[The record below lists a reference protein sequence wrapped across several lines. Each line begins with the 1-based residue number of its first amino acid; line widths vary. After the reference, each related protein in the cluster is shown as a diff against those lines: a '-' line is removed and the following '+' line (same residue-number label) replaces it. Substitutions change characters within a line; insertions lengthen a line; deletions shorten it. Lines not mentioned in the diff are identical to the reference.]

1 MIFSLFFNFKKEGE
15 FLDKIRQTVEETVKY
30 MWRNKKNR
38 LFMGIMTA
46 LMLIYVILFAPDFNS
61 HHDMDMEDLQYEMTG
76 NAVQA
81 QSAKEKGYIVP
92 SIMTGTTAYIEQ
104 QHEFGQQR
112 ELFTTLRQGDIYRY
126 LETVSSMDTEVQETD
141 TTIASLFYD
150 LFGEDP
156 MFLKTSRYIEEV
168 PNLNFHI
175 VHEITS
181 LQQFHL
187 FLIGAGPLILL
198 SGLIFMISDVHT
210 KDLELSSQ
218 KLGIPLSWQNYLLV
232 QSLAALGFVIVFYL
246 FFFGLFYLL
255 NGVLHGFGLLSF
267 PIGFPQETIG
277 WFLIRSIP
285 YILLLFILFTRLNTL
300 ISLWTKQSIVTMA
313 VLIFIVFFSSIYM
326 DAYTG
331 EALSFNLGYL
341 PTSYIDF
348 GKVITGN
355 VALAPIA
362 SGLTVYTSGL
372 IVLAG
377 ALILVEL
384 AVYLTSKRTTRQKF
398 IALGAK

>member
-1 MIFSLFFNFKKEGE
+1 M
-15 FLDKIRQTVEETVKY
+15 QTVEETVKY

-46 LMLIYVILFAPDFNS
+46 LMLVYVILFAPDFNS
-61 HHDMDMEDLQYEMTG
+61 HNDMDMENLQYEMTG

-81 QSAKEKGYIVP
+81 QSAKEKGYIAP

-104 QHEFGQQR
+104 KLEFGQQR
-112 ELFTTLRQGDIYRY
+112 ELYTTLKQGDIKRY
-126 LETVSSMDTEVQETD
+126 LQTASLLPDEEEEEERNPDTS
-141 TTIASLFYD
+141 IASIFYD
-150 LFGEDP
+150 IFGEDP
-156 MFLKTSRYIEEV
+156 LFFKSNRYIEEI
-168 PNLNFHI
+168 PHLNFHI

-181 LQQFHL
+181 SQQLHL
-187 FLIGAGPLILL
+187 FLIGVGPLILL

-232 QSLAALGFVIVFYL
+232 QSLSALGFVLVFYL
-246 FFFGLFYLL
+246 FFFGLFYLT
-255 NGVLHGFGLLSF
+255 NGLLHGFGSLSY
-267 PIGFPQETIG
+267 PISFPQETIG
-277 WFLIRSIP
+277 WFLIRCIP
-285 YILLLFILFTRLNTL
+285 YMLLLFILFTRLNTL

-313 VLIFIVFFSSIYM
+313 ILIFFVFFSSIYM

-331 EALSFNLGYL
+331 ETLSFNIGYL
-341 PTSYIDF
+341 PISYIDF
-348 GKVITGN
+348 GKVITN
-355 VALAPIA
+355 RLSLMPIA
-362 SGLTVYTSGL
+362 DGLTVYTSGL

-377 ALILVEL
+377 TLIVTEL
-384 AVYLTSKRTTRQKF
+384 TLYLTSKRMTRQKF